1 MRLEEFMSLISDIS
15 VENEAFL
22 ELKNGLPLG
31 VDGDGNILL
40 SQRRERTI
48 TTRHTCVVGAGRSEF
63 LQRLLL
69 TLSCI
74 YEKREA
80 SFLIL
85 SPYKEYD
92 SFLHLDGMD
101 ATVPYVLNKSHFEEA
116 LKALR
121 AAKEMRE
128 RGGAGYPH
136 LFVLLDGVEELQGF
150 NGSGDLEELRAV
162 IELLAHREDVDVL
175 CGVDLVGSIFK
186 GYPGAFVGIG
196 NCLVT
201 AEKDGKAYVT
211 YVEDDASL
219 SLPITVDY
227 PADTSLADGV
237 ALLNTLSKEN
247 GEA

>member
-1 MRLEEFMSLISDIS
+1 M
-15 VENEAFL
+15 
-22 ELKNGLPLG
+22 
-31 VDGDGNILL
+31 
-40 SQRRERTI
+40 
-48 TTRHTCVVGAGRSEF
+48 
-63 LQRLLL
+63 
-69 TLSCI
+69 
-74 YEKREA
+74 
-80 SFLIL
+80 
-85 SPYKEYD
+85 
-92 SFLHLDGMD
+92 HLDGMD
-101 ATVPYVLNKSHFEEA
+101 ATVPYILNKAHFEEA

-150 NGSGDLEELRAV
+150 NESGDLEELRAV

-227 PADTSLADGV
+227 PADTSLADGI
-237 ALLNTLSKEN
+237 ALLNTLPKEN

>member
-1 MRLEEFMSLISDIS
+1 MRLEEFMSLISNAS
-15 VENEAFL
+15 VESEAFL

-69 TLSCI
+69 TLSCV
-74 YEKREA
+74 YEKAEA
-80 SFLIL
+80 CFLIL
-85 SPYKEYD
+85 SPYSDYD
-92 SFLHLDGMD
+92 AFLQLNGMD
-101 ATVPYVLNKSHFEEA
+101 ATVPYILQKSHFNEA
-116 LKALR
+116 LKALKD
-121 AAKEMRE
+121 AKEMRE

-136 LFVLLDGVEELQGF
+136 LFVLLDGVEELEDC
-150 NGSGDLEELRAV
+150 NESGDLEELRAV
-162 IELLAHREDVDVL
+162 IDLLAHREDVDVL
-175 CGVDLVGSIFK
+175 CGVDLVDSIFK

-219 SLPITVDY
+219 SLPITIEY
-227 PADTSLADGV
+227 PADTSLADGI
-237 ALLNTLSKEN
+237 ALLNTLPKEN
-247 GEA
+247 GES